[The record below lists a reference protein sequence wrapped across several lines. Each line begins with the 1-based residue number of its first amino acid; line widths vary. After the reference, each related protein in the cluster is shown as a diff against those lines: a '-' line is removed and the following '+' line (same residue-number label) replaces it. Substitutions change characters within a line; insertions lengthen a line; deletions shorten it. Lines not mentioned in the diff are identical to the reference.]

1 VRRTD
6 AAKPDRRKPR
16 DQGKPLRRSRT
27 RAILIALVSSSWLA
41 AAADAQTP
49 RTESYG
55 RLPAQHL
62 SLCQPQ
68 TADQRRKP
76 AVLLIHGGGW
86 SGGEASAF
94 NSRCVDLAKHG
105 FVAAT
110 IEYRLANAGDAASR
124 WPAQIDDVRSAFAWL
139 HARADALNVDP
150 GHICAYGESA
160 GGHLALWLGLSEPRL
175 SCVVDAFGP
184 TDLPKL
190 AGPAYNKGFA
200 TLFGPDVT
208 AETLKKASPLYGKIG
223 SLPPT
228 AMIQGEN
235 DDLVPPE
242 QTISLQNLLRQNK
255 VANVVYS
262 YPAGHSW
269 AGISKEDALAI
280 MNSVMEFMRT
290 AKRPAQ

>member
-1 VRRTD
+1 M
-6 AAKPDRRKPR
+6 KPFH
-16 DQGKPLRRSRT
+16 RSWT
-27 RAILIALVSSSWLA
+27 SVLLVALVSSLCLA
-41 AAADAQTP
+41 GAAGAQTP

-62 SLCQPQ
+62 GLCLPP
-68 TADQRRKP
+68 AGDQRRKP

-86 SGGEASAF
+86 SGGQASAF
-94 NSRCVDLAKHG
+94 NSRCIDLAKHG

-110 IEYRLANAGDAASR
+110 MEYRLANADDPATR

-160 GGHLALWLGLSEPRL
+160 GGHLALWLGLSDPRL
-175 SCVVDAFGP
+175 SCIVDAFGP

-190 AGPAYNKGFA
+190 AGPAYNNGFA
-200 TLFGPDVT
+200 TLFGPDVN
-208 AETLKKASPLYGKIG
+208 AETLRKASPLYGRIG

-228 AMIQGEN
+228 AMIQGEA
-235 DDLVPPE
+235 DDLVPPD

-255 VANVVYS
+255 VANVAYF
-262 YPAGHSW
+262 YPGGHSW
-269 AGISKEDALAI
+269 KGISKEDAIAI

-290 AKRPAQ
+290 AKRPAP

>member
-1 VRRTD
+1 MS
-6 AAKPDRRKPR
+6 
-16 DQGKPLRRSRT
+16 LRRSGT
-27 RAILIALVSSSWLA
+27 NALLLALVSSSWLA
-41 AAADAQTP
+41 AAAEAQTP
-49 RTESYG
+49 RMESYG

-62 SLCQPQ
+62 GLCLPAA
-68 TADQRRKP
+68 ADQKRKP

-86 SGGEASAF
+86 SGGQASAF
-94 NSRCVDLAKHG
+94 NSRCIDLAKHG

-110 IEYRLANAGDAASR
+110 MEYRLASADDATTR

-139 HARADALNVDP
+139 HARVDALNVDP

-175 SCVVDAFGP
+175 SCIVDAFGP

-200 TLFGPDVT
+200 TLFGPEVT

-223 SLPPT
+223 NLPPT
-228 AMIQGEN
+228 AMIQGEA
-235 DDLVPPE
+235 DELVPPE
-242 QTISLQNLLRQNK
+242 QTTSLQNVLRQNK
-255 VANVVYS
+255 VANVAYF
-262 YPAGHSW
+262 YPGGHSW
-269 AGISKEDALAI
+269 TGISKEDALAI

-290 AKRPAQ
+290 AKRTAQ

>member
-6 AAKPDRRKPR
+6 VGHE
-16 DQGKPLRRSRT
+16 QGKSLRRSGT
-27 RAILIALVSSSWLA
+27 NALLLALVSSSWLTA
-41 AAADAQTP
+41 AAEAQTP
-49 RTESYG
+49 RMENYG

-62 SLCQPQ
+62 GLCLPPA
-68 TADQRRKP
+68 ADQRRKP

-86 SGGEASAF
+86 SGGQASAF
-94 NSRCVDLAKHG
+94 NSRCIDLAKHG

-110 IEYRLANAGDAASR
+110 MEYRLASADDATTR

-175 SCVVDAFGP
+175 SCIVDAFGP

-200 TLFGPDVT
+200 TLFGPDAT

-223 SLPPT
+223 NLPPT
-228 AMIQGEN
+228 AMIQGET
-235 DDLVPPE
+235 DELVPPE
-242 QTISLQNLLRQNK
+242 QTTSLQNVLRQNK
-255 VANVVYS
+255 IANVAYF
-262 YPAGHSW
+262 YPGGHSW
-269 AGISKEDALAI
+269 TGISKEDALAI
-280 MNSVMEFMRT
+280 MSSVMEFMRT
-290 AKRPAQ
+290 AKRTAQ